1 MAKDKKGNFHPLKG
15 KPSGRGRKKGMT
27 TPPPDKKTLNEQFD
41 LEDKYAIDTDR
52 ELADGVRMK
61 HPNRNTDK
69 DQDRK
74 TSNNKRR
81 SVKSRRMTSSQDLTG
96 ITAEELPISKETINS
111 LASNEGMCI
120 TIYLPTHRTGAE
132 VNEQVDPIIFKD
144 LIQRAAGELR
154 KNNEEDTRILD
165 PAYEL
170 IRNDTFWRDLPPGLA
185 FFASKDSFKYIRLPL
200 ASAQKLHVNQL
211 FLLSPLLPFITGRE
225 YFYLLVISK
234 QQSKLF
240 RADRF
245 QMQHI
250 PLPEL
255 PRGMDD
261 VIHFEE
267 KDDQKLFRTGSSG
280 AGGGANYHG
289 IGAGKPDDKEN
300 ISMYLDEVDE
310 TLWKEVLSKEN
321 APLLLAGV
329 DYLIPIYK
337 KVSHYNNIWTAAL
350 TGSLENENEN
360 ELYRQAMDVM
370 KDYFKEKT
378 KLALANYGDKSATS
392 LTSDNVT
399 EIIPAAYYSRID
411 HLFVEKDTQIWG
423 TFNEKDQIVSIH
435 ENEQP
440 GDIDLVDIAAVR
452 TYLNGGTVHMV
463 AREEMP
469 ANNIMAALMRY

>member
-27 TPPPDKKTLNEQFD
+27 TPPPDKKALDEQFE
-41 LEDKYAIDTDR
+41 LEDKYSIDSDR
-52 ELADGVRMK
+52 QLADGVRMK

-74 TSNNKRR
+74 PDNMKRQ
-81 SVKSRRMTSSQDLTG
+81 SVKSRRMTSSEDLSG
-96 ITAEELPISKETINS
+96 ITPEELPISKETINN
-111 LASNEGMCI
+111 LASNEGRCI

-132 VNEQVDPIIFKD
+132 VNEQVDPTIFKE

-154 KNNEEDTRILD
+154 KNNEDDTRILD
-165 PAYEL
+165 PAYKL
-170 IRNDTFWRDLPPGLA
+170 MRNDMFWKSLPSGLA
-185 FFASKDSFKYIRLPL
+185 FFISKDFFKYTRLPM
-200 ASAQKLHVNQL
+200 APTQKLRVNSQ
-211 FLLSPLLPFITGRE
+211 FLLSPLLPFITSQD
-225 YFYLLVISK
+225 YFYLLIISK

-250 PLPEL
+250 PISEL

-300 ISMYLDEVDE
+300 ISMYLAEVDN
-310 TLWKEVLSKEN
+310 TLWQEVLSKET

-337 KVSHYNNIWTAAL
+337 KVSRYNNIWTAAL
-350 TGSLENENEN
+350 TGSLEYENEN
-360 ELYRQAMDVM
+360 ELYRRAMDVM

-392 LTSDNVT
+392 LTSDDLT
-399 EIIPAAYYSRID
+399 QIIPGAYYSRID
-411 HLFVEKDTQIWG
+411 HLFVEKDADIWG
-423 TFNEKDQIVSIH
+423 TFDEKNQIVSVH
-435 ENEQP
+435 DQEQP
-440 GDIDLVDIAAVR
+440 GDIDLLDNAAVR
-452 TYLNGGTVHMV
+452 TYLNGGTVHMLSK
-463 AREEMP
+463 EEMP
-469 ANNIMAALMRY
+469 ARNKMAALMRY